1 MNRMLDMVIGM
12 WMVWMMVYGMVQSDR
27 LMRMNRMLNI
37 SMEKVLSVFD

>member
-1 MNRMLDMVIGM
+1 MLDMVIGM
-12 WMVWMMVYGMVQSDR
+12 RRVGMMMYGMVDRER